1 MVAVAHSPTPSTVRR
16 AASSKGEQKNALA
29 ACERWC
35 SENRSFAR
43 GTPSRSS
50 ISALTQSLSR
60 SHVTMASR
68 KSRVARGNICSD
80 VMRIRSNFRKG
91 FSKNAT

>member
-1 MVAVAHSPTPSTVRR
+1 M

-29 ACERWC
+29 AWERWC
-35 SENRSFAR
+35 SEKRIFAR
-43 GTPSRSS
+43 GTPNRSS
-50 ISALTQSLSR
+50 MSALTHSLSR

-68 KSRVARGNICSD
+68 KRRVAAGNICSE

-91 FSKNAT
+91 FSKKAT